1 MIQEE
6 KMVYQEKNI
15 ENVVNVVFGLKLMV
29 MLIIVMIVIFVLKDM
44 IIIVLGLVNVLGE
57 KIYILFMVLWELLC

>member
-1 MIQEE
+1 MIKEE

-15 ENVVNVVFGLKLMV
+15 ENVLNVVFGLKLMV

-44 IIIVLGLVNVLGE
+44 IIIVLGLVNVLVG
-57 KIYILFMVLWELLC
+57 KIYILFMAL

>member
-44 IIIVLGLVNVLGE
+44 IIIVLGLVNVLE
-57 KIYILFMVLWELLC
+57 KIINIFSMVLWELFS

>member
-44 IIIVLGLVNVLGE
+44 IIIVLGLVNVLEE